1 MPMPRLTIDNEIV
14 FSPEE
19 RKLLSLRNGK
29 SITIF
34 STGSRCLEYLIE
46 KQGIIVSP
54 KELIPVGWMEEDAYK
69 TVSQATYYQ
78 CLTDLRRNFK
88 ELGYNDQLIKT
99 VRGQGV
105 RIDTD
110 TSITLTIDDDLITH
124 SELLL
129 PQSIT
134 PATLPQ
140 SKKNRYLFIMAAI
153 SAIVLMVG
161 FYITINNMKHK
172 DSIEGDYHTVNDYP
186 KCFLFNKENIDNEL
200 VAQFLQK
207 KNFTCEKS
215 RKYYIS
221 HFSAAPRL
229 TIFSC
234 SATKPTTC
242 ESFTFLDNL
251 S

>member
-1 MPMPRLTIDNEIV
+1 MPRLTIDNEIV

-19 RKLLSLRNGK
+19 KKLLSLRNGK
-29 SITIF
+29 SIIIF
-34 STGSRCLEYLIE
+34 STGARCLEYLIE
-46 KQGIIVSP
+46 KQGITVSP
-54 KELIPVGWMEEDAYK
+54 KELIPVGWVEEDAYK

-88 ELGYNDQLIKT
+88 DLGYNVQLIKT

-110 TSITLTIDDDLITH
+110 TSITLTTDDDPVTH
-124 SELLL
+124 SEPLP
-129 PQSIT
+129 PQSIP
-134 PATLPQ
+134 PAILPQ
-140 SKKNRYLFIMAAI
+140 GKKKGHLFIMAAI
-153 SAIVLMVG
+153 STIVFMAVI
-161 FYITINNMKHK
+161 YIIISNLKQK
-172 DSIEGDYHTVNDYP
+172 DSIEGDYHSVKGYP
-186 KCFLFNKENIDNEL
+186 ECYLFNKENTNNEL
-200 VAQFLQK
+200 VVQFLQK